1 MDLNYLR
8 RLVKIFDDS
17 TLDDLVIEEEGTK
30 IKFSR
35 KPQNASKYEYP
46 LIQND
51 AALGINQVFPIS
63 TTEKLIPKIEH
74 HETKTE
80 TQISKSEDTIG
91 LVEVLSPMV
100 GTFYRAPSPEA
111 QPFVEVGKHVT
122 KGQVV
127 CIIEAMKLMNQIESE
142 INGVIEKILIDN
154 AKPVEFGQPLFLV
167 KPE

>member
-35 KPQNASKYEYP
+35 KPNTTSTNIEYRP
-46 LIQND
+46 NFSEQI
-51 AALGINQVFPIS
+51 AFES
-63 TTEKLIPKIEH
+63 TTAMPGHQQGFIPKA
-74 HETKTE
+74 ETQVAKTE
-80 TQISKSEDTIG
+80 LAHNEENAG
-91 LVEVLSPMV
+91 LVEVKSPMV
-100 GTFYRAPSPEA
+100 GTFYRAPSPDA
-111 QPFVEVGKHVT
+111 APFVEIGEHVT
-122 KGQVV
+122 KGQVL

-142 INGVIEKILIDN
+142 ISGTIVKILIEN
-154 AKPVEFGQPLFLV
+154 GKPVEFGQPLFLV

>member
-17 TLDDLVIEEEGTK
+17 TLDDLVIEEEGAK

-35 KPQNASKYEYP
+35 KPNTTNTNIEYRP
-46 LIQND
+46 NYSEQI
-51 AALGINQVFPIS
+51 AFES
-63 TTEKLIPKIEH
+63 TTAMPDHNQRFIPKA
-74 HETKTE
+74 ETQVAKTE
-80 TQISKSEDTIG
+80 KAKDEENSG
-91 LVEVLSPMV
+91 FVEIKSPMV
-100 GTFYRAPSPEA
+100 GTFYRAPSPDA
-111 QPFVEVGKHVT
+111 PPFVEVGQHVS
-122 KGQVV
+122 KGQVL

-142 INGVIEKILIDN
+142 ISGTIEKILIDN